1 MPLFVITLAVLC
13 AVAVAVP
20 RGSDRAQSDAAKTYA
35 GTCAMCHGKAGAGDG
50 AAAAAFNPKPTDF
63 TTTEFQKG
71 RTDEQ
76 IAAAI
81 KDGKG
86 AMAGFKSQLTA
97 AQIKDLVAYLRSL
110 GPQ

>member
-13 AVAVAVP
+13 AAAVAVP
-20 RGSDRAQSDAAKTYA
+20 RESPRAQADAATTYA
-35 GTCAMCHGKAGAGDG
+35 GKCAMCHGKVGAGDG

-63 TTTEFQKG
+63 TTAEFQKG

-81 KDGKG
+81 KDGTG
-86 AMAGFKSQLTA
+86 AMAGFKGQLSA